1 MFGMALVAIIMGV
14 SLSSCNKDEN
24 PENDGDFSNEKKL
37 VKEVWEEDGETT
49 THTYIYDDKGRLVK
63 STGTSMWNREYI
75 WGDDAIMSSGE
86 TYTIENGLIQTYGG
100 MTFTYNKS
108 DKLIK
113 IEESYSYTDGTSIT
127 TALWDGDKLVSVSY
141 GNTNVTITYGESCK
155 KGFNLPYYI
164 ILEEPLLT
172 ACPELFGMRTKQLP
186 ATITEKSDGFYDTT
200 FGKTFGAYVA
210 TSTYTYE
217 FDKDGYISKVTTH
230 YNIEDKDKNTNTS
243 YTDTV
248 TYIWE

>member
-1 MFGMALVAIIMGV
+1 MKTLRMFGMALVAIIMGV

-37 VKEVWEEDGETT
+37 VKEVWEEDGATT
-49 THTYIYDDKGRLVK
+49 TYSYSYIYDDKGRLVK
-63 STGTSMWNREYI
+63 STGTGMWNREYI
-75 WGDDAIMSSGE
+75 WGDDAIMSSGK

-113 IEESYSYTDGTSIT
+113 IEENMFT
-127 TALWDGDKLVSVSY
+127 TAIWDGDRLVAVDED
-141 GNTNVTITYGESCK
+141 ITLTYSGESCK
-155 KGFNLPYYI
+155 KGFYLPYCI
-164 ILEEPLLT
+164 ILEEPLLS
-172 ACPELFGMRTKQLP
+172 AHPELFGMRSKQLP
-186 ATITEKSDGFYDTT
+186 KTISGRDWTE
-200 FGKTFGAYVA
+200 
-210 TSTYTYE
+210 TYSYE
-217 FDKDGYISKVTTH
+217 FNEEGYVSKVTIL
-230 YNIEDKDKNTNTS
+230 YKNSKNVS